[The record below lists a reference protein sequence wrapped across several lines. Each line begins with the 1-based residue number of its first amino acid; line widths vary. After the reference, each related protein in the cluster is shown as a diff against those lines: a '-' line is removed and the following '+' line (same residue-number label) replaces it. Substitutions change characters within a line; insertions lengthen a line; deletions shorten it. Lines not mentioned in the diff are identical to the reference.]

1 MAGHWG
7 VDSMRGIELLK
18 MMKDLNKPFFT
29 IADLEK
35 MTRLSRQ
42 SLYVA
47 LKRWVDNGILERI
60 APGMYSP
67 MMSDLTIEKIAAQI
81 YIPNY
86 LSFESALARHGIL
99 NLIPHSLTLATT
111 RKTKRYTLRNQ
122 DVEFRQISPIL
133 FFGFEMTGGI
143 NIAVPEKAFLDQVYF
158 SSRGRASLDFD
169 ELNLNHLSSG
179 LLKEYGKR
187 FPVYVQTRVTEIL
200 KR

>member
-1 MAGHWG
+1 
-7 VDSMRGIELLK
+7 MRGIELLRV
-18 MMKDLNKPFFT
+18 MRDLNKPLFT

-47 LKRWVDNGILERI
+47 LKRWVDKEILERV

-67 MMSDLTIEKIAAQI
+67 MMSNLSVERAAAQI

-86 LSFESALARHGIL
+86 LSFESALARHGTL
-99 NLIPHSLTLATT
+99 NLIPHSLTFATT

-122 DVEFRQISPIL
+122 DVEFRQISPLL
-133 FFGFEMTGGI
+133 FFGFEMKGGI

-158 SSRGRASLDFD
+158 FSKGRASLDFD
-169 ELNLNHLSSG
+169 ELNLKNLSSG

-187 FPVYVQTRVTEIL
+187 FPRHVQSRVVGIL
-200 KR
+200 KKYAQGL